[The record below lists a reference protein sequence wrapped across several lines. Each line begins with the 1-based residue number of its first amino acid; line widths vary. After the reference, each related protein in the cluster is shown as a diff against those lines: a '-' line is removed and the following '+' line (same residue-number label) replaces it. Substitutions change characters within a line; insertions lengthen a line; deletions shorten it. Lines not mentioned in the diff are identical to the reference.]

1 MHMPMDDGFED
12 VRDLEQLRAWV
23 HKTLCD
29 RENILQEQFGLTETV
44 VRRNGSP
51 CGLHFC
57 LRGPRSI
64 RLEAIWVAD
73 RNLIYCYD
81 ARGARFLKVQ
91 LRWRLELC
99 AA

>member
-1 MHMPMDDGFED
+1 MPSAVDDGLDEI
-12 VRDLEQLRAWV
+12 RDLQQLRAWV

-29 RENILQEQFGLTETV
+29 RENILQDQFGLTETV
-44 VRRNGSP
+44 VWRSGAA
-51 CGLHFC
+51 CGLQFC

-73 RNLIYCYD
+73 RNLVYCYD
-81 ARGARFLKVQ
+81 ACGARFLKVQ
-91 LRWRLELC
+91 LKWRIDTC

>member
-1 MHMPMDDGFED
+1 MASTQENGLEEI
-12 VRDLEQLRAWV
+12 RDLERLRAWV

-29 RENILQEQFGLTETV
+29 RENILQDQFGLTETV
-44 VRRNGSP
+44 VRRNGAA
-51 CGLHFC
+51 CALQFR
-57 LRGPRSI
+57 LRGPRSVQ
-64 RLEAIWVAD
+64 LEAIWVAD

-91 LRWRLELC
+91 LKWRIEMC